1 MVEDPLGLFP
11 EGDQFFAGDSL
22 AEPAVGLIPL
32 EDLPSGVSL
41 AEPAQA
47 APEAQH
53 VEQPDQAQPASE
65 ALPASSG
72 GRGRRPA
79 VSSPLHILLPEDAIG
94 GMGTLFADPSLGPA
108 QAYSISAPG
117 FRNQHVLFTY
127 VHCNCP
133 LLSALEQLQVHA
145 AVNGTR
151 GVVELHADGTP
162 HLHMY
167 VQKSKS
173 LLTWTQ
179 VTIRYSGMSW
189 RPHARVLSTAWH
201 KYNTFVY
208 LEKEGTPNKR
218 GGSPLRCDRRKV
230 VLVYLLDNSCWQ
242 SHQQGQSTR
251 LCRST
256 WPRGGR

>member
-1 MVEDPLGLFP
+1 MVEDPLDLFP

-53 VEQPDQAQPASE
+53 VEQPDQAQAASE

-72 GRGRRPA
+72 DRGRRPA

-151 GVVELHADGTP
+151 GVVELHADGTH
-162 HLHMY
+162 HLHKY

-208 LEKEGTPNKR
+208 LEKEGTTQQTGRFAP
-218 GGSPLRCDRRKV
+218 PLRPQKGGTGIPSGQQ
-230 VLVYLLDNSCWQ
+230 LLAIAS
-242 SHQQGQSTR
+242 
-251 LCRST
+251 CRST